1 MPLRIGM
8 GLGNFPFSSA
18 GAYRDWG
25 MLCEE
30 GGIDSV
36 WQSDRLVSTQ
46 PFLECM
52 SSMAFLAGA
61 TRRLKFGMNV
71 LSLGLRDPFLV
82 ARQCATIDYL
92 SNGRLLPAFG
102 VGSPASADWQSLGAS
117 SEGSGARVDEAL
129 EIITRLWRGESVN
142 WQSPHFTYQGARI
155 SPLPAQK
162 SLPLWIGGSSKAAI
176 RRTGRIGTGWQAGL
190 ESPEEVA
197 PVIRAIHL
205 AASDAGRRI
214 DPEHFGAGFFFRLD
228 NPASPAAVASTQ
240 SLLKGAGRLQ
250 MDKAVIVGDA
260 DRIIAHL
267 RAYEKAGVS
276 KFILRP
282 LGTDDADLMD
292 QTARMIAEVF
302 PAIHGQPATLPAL
315 PSH

>member
-1 MPLRIGM
+1 MALRIGM
-8 GLGNFPFSSA
+8 GLGNFPFSCA
-18 GAYRDWG
+18 GAYRNWV

-30 GGIDSV
+30 GGVDSV
-36 WQSDRLVSTQ
+36 WQSDRLVSAH

-71 LSLGLRDPFLV
+71 LSLGLRNPFLV

-102 VGSPASADWQSLGAS
+102 VGSPASADWQSLGVS
-117 SEGSGARVDEAL
+117 TEGSGARMEEAL

-142 WQSPHFTYQGARI
+142 WQSAHFTYRDAQI

-162 SLPLWIGGSSKAAI
+162 SLPMWIGGSSNAAI
-176 RRTGRIGTGWQAGL
+176 RRTARIGTGWQAGL
-190 ESPEEVA
+190 ETPDEIA
-197 PVIRAIHL
+197 PVIGAIHR
-205 AASDAGRRI
+205 AASAAGRSI
-214 DPEHFGAGFFFRLD
+214 DPEHFGAGFFFRID
-228 NPASPAAVASTQ
+228 NPSSPAALASTQ

-250 MDKAVIVGDA
+250 MEKAVIVGDA
-260 DRIIAHL
+260 DRIVAHL
-267 RAYEKAGVS
+267 RAYERAGVS

-282 LGTDDADLMD
+282 LGINDMDLME
-292 QTARMIAEVF
+292 QTALMMAEVF
-302 PAIHGQPATLPAL
+302 PAIHGQPAKLPAA
-315 PSH
+315 PSP